1 MRYLYFLIIFLL
13 FSCIP
18 NAPHKNPLDPENP
31 DATGTI
37 KGEVITLFGSNPLPG
52 ALVHLFPGSHIDTTN
67 SEGRFSFSPL
77 QPNDYIV
84 SVTKDMYISKA
95 DTVLLIG
102 GEEKEIQFKLNG
114 NLTIIDCSV
123 YSVHS
128 FDAYE
133 EYEAVLTL
141 TFFDPD
147 VPFAE
152 SVLAESIYDTLF
164 LQPKSNDSL
173 GIYEKRIH
181 HTSLSTIDTLI
192 GISFSFWAKDLG
204 GAYSDTVSSSLVRV
218 IDQLPNI
225 IFPADS
231 DTISTGDTIRWV
243 PPDASP
249 GFYTLIKMWEF
260 GGNGDNPNWMSDTL
274 LITDSIYIFTETLK
288 SGEYKLSIEAHD
300 SYGDISR
307 TINRI
312 FFNQ

>member
-141 TFFDPD
+141 TIYDPE

-152 SVLAESIYDTLF
+152 
-164 LQPKSNDSL
+164 
-173 GIYEKRIH
+173 
-181 HTSLSTIDTLI
+181 
-192 GISFSFWAKDLG
+192 
-204 GAYSDTVSSSLVRV
+204 LV
-218 IDQLPNI
+218 
-225 IFPADS
+225 
-231 DTISTGDTIRWV
+231 
-243 PPDASP
+243 
-249 GFYTLIKMWEF
+249 
-260 GGNGDNPNWMSDTL
+260 
-274 LITDSIYIFTETLK
+274 
-288 SGEYKLSIEAHD
+288 
-300 SYGDISR
+300 
-307 TINRI
+307 
-312 FFNQ
+312 